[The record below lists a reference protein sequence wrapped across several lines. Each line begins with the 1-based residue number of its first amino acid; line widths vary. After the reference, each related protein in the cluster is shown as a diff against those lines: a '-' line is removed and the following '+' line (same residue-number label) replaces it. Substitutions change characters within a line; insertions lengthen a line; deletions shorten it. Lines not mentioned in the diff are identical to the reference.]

1 LADTIKAMTPRL
13 RLLPL
18 ASLAAALTLLAATP
32 ARAQGTLE
40 QRGYRPVDPAVE
52 DVDPLARSLRR
63 TETGLRQIG
72 EQHRIYTPVRPDGRS
87 PVGRLPLYY
96 VGQGVTA
103 AFDRSQYDTFL
114 VGRDRRPVTFHTVP
128 PNTVFHLGLPPPP
141 EAAPEA
147 APETPGISQYGL
159 SPADDGPDYRINA
172 RVDGRSRPRFATPD
186 GLAPSGPQATD
197 PRRPT
202 RGLEPAETP
211 DARYTRLLAIQ
222 RQAVVGALLRRTGSD
237 AD

>member
-1 LADTIKAMTPRL
+1 MTPRL

-32 ARAQGTLE
+32 VRAQGTLE

-72 EQHRIYTPVRPDGRS
+72 EQHRIYTPARPDGRS

-103 AFDRSQYDTFL
+103 AFDRSRYDTFL

-141 EAAPEA
+141 EEGQDGVS
-147 APETPGISQYGL
+147 T
-159 SPADDGPDYRINA
+159 ADDGPDYRINA
-172 RVDGRSRPRFATPD
+172 RVDGRSRSRFATPD
-186 GLAPSGPQATD
+186 GLAPSGPQAAEA
-197 PRRPT
+197 RRPT

-237 AD
+237 AH